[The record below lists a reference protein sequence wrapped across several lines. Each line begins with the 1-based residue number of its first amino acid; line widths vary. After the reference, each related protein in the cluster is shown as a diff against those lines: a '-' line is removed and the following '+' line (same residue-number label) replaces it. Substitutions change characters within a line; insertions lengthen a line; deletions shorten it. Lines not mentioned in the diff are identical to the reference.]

1 MLNTDERTE
10 SQHCLVDFAGSF
22 LAQEPRMITLNGKQ
36 RHDTYNGEMYRMSPF
51 VLKDVVRKYETF
63 SREGY
68 RAEVFQ
74 FAV

>member
-1 MLNTDERTE
+1 
-10 SQHCLVDFAGSF
+10 
-22 LAQEPRMITLNGKQ
+22 MITLNGKQ

-68 RAEVFQ
+68 RAEAFQ